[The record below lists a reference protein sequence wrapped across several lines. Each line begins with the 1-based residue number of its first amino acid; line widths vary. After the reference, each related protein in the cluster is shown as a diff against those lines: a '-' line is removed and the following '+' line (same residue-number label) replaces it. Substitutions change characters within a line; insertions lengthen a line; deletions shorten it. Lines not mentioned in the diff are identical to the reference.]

1 MKEIKETINKLN
13 IDLKKSN
20 LELKQVNDETIYI
33 NSSID
38 LVKQNIIFGGIL
50 ASFILLLFLNSVRV
64 TAVIITTIPLTII
77 GTLVFMSIL
86 GKSINVISLAGLAF
100 AVGMVIDA
108 AIIVLENIF
117 RHKEL
122 GKNDYDASY
131 IGTKEVWQA
140 VFLSSLTTVLV
151 FIPVLILKVEAGQL
165 FRDISIAICCA
176 ITLSLILA
184 VTMIPVI
191 SYKLKLLQKNDDKK
205 IWKFQTP
212 NFLKTTKIIFFQNVF
227 LSVGLN
233 DYYL

>member
-1 MKEIKETINKLN
+1 MANTKFAMLRSISTWKMTLIMFIRWIMARLN
-13 IDLKKSN
+13 LIWRPR
-20 LELKQVNDETIYI
+20 
-33 NSSID
+33 
-38 LVKQNIIFGGIL
+38 QNIIFGGIL

-205 IWKFQTP
+205 
-212 NFLKTTKIIFFQNVF
+212 NMADTKICIKNVTEPE
-227 LSVGLN
+227 GLN
-233 DYYL
+233 NFIFVFSYNIF